1 MLAFAPR
8 RGPRAYGRGRNAF
21 GDATWA
27 STTLHAKLE
36 AMSFAYVLVAILGL
50 ALLMVVHEG
59 GHYLAARRFGM
70 RVTKFSIGFGP
81 TLWKHRPKNSP
92 TTFQIAIIPFLAYVQ
107 IAGMNPYE
115 ESDPKD
121 PESYANASLW
131 ARIVTI
137 AAGSLANYFFASVL
151 MFFGF
156 LLGGNPVVDEAS
168 MRVHVGPGGPA
179 AAAGVQDGDRILT
192 VDGNAVK
199 DWDQLKK
206 MIGAHPGQKID
217 IEVERGAEKVHV
229 FPTPMAEGD
238 MKGKILVGPEA
249 KIVPVGVG
257 QAALLSVKEPPKVV
271 YNLVKGLGRMIAG
284 KEKPELSGPVGIVK
298 EVKSAAQDGVHTY
311 LKLLGLLSAYLGGFN
326 LLPFPALDGGRLLF
340 LGFEAASRRR
350 ADAKIEAKV
359 HAIGLLMF
367 LTLIAFVTY
376 TEVLPKQKPAS
387 EDAAK
392 SAPAK

>member
-1 MLAFAPR
+1 
-8 RGPRAYGRGRNAF
+8 
-21 GDATWA
+21 
-27 STTLHAKLE
+27 
-36 AMSFAYVLVAILGL
+36 MSFAYTLIAILGL

-92 TTFQIAIIPFLAYVQ
+92 TTFQVAIIPFLAYVQ

-115 ESDPKD
+115 DSDPKD

-131 ARIVTI
+131 ARVVTI
-137 AAGSLANYFFASVL
+137 AAGPLANYFFASVL

-168 MRVHVGPGGPA
+168 MRVHVGPNGPA
-179 AAAGVQDGDRILT
+179 AQAGIVDGDRILT
-192 VDGNAVK
+192 VNGDSVK

-206 MIGAHPGQKID
+206 QIGAHPGDKID
-217 IEVERGAEKVHV
+217 IEVERAVKGAEPAAKEKLH
-229 FPTPMAEGD
+229 FFATPMAEGD
-238 MKGKILVGPEA
+238 TKGKILVGPEYR
-249 KIVPVGVG
+249 IEPVSVG
-257 QAALLSVKEPPKVV
+257 QAAILSVKEPPKVV
-271 YNLVKGLGRMIAG
+271 YNLVKGLARMIAG

-298 EVKSAAQDGVHTY
+298 EVGNSAKDGAHTY

-340 LGFEAASRRR
+340 LGFEAASRRK

-376 TEVLPKQKPAS
+376 TEVIPKRATTEETVKT
-387 EDAAK
+387 
-392 SAPAK
+392 APK

>member
-1 MLAFAPR
+1 
-8 RGPRAYGRGRNAF
+8 
-21 GDATWA
+21 
-27 STTLHAKLE
+27 
-36 AMSFAYVLVAILGL
+36 MSFAYVLIAILGL
-50 ALLMVVHEG
+50 AVLMVVHES
-59 GHYLAARRFGM
+59 GHYFAARRFGM

-81 TLWKHRPKNSP
+81 TLWKHRPKGSP

-115 ESDPKD
+115 DSDPKD

-137 AAGSLANYFFASVL
+137 AAGPIANYLFASVL

-168 MRVHVGPGGPA
+168 MRVHVGPNGPA
-179 AAAGVQDGDRILT
+179 AQAGIIDGDRILT
-192 VDGNAVK
+192 VNGDAVK
-199 DWDQLKK
+199 DWDMLKK
-206 MIGAHPGQKID
+206 QIGAHPGDKID
-217 IEVERGAEKVHV
+217 ILVERTKGDAKEQLH
-229 FPTPMAEGD
+229 FFTTPMGEGD
-238 MKGKILVGPEA
+238 TKGKILVGPPYKVE
-249 KIVPVGVG
+249 PVTIG

-271 YNLVKGLGRMIAG
+271 YNLVTGLARMIAG

-298 EVKSAAQDGVHTY
+298 EVKKSAEDGPHTY

-376 TEVLPKQKPAS
+376 TEVIPK
-387 EDAAK
+387 AK
-392 SAPAK
+392 SSEVAK

>member
-1 MLAFAPR
+1 
-8 RGPRAYGRGRNAF
+8 
-21 GDATWA
+21 
-27 STTLHAKLE
+27 
-36 AMSFAYVLVAILGL
+36 MSFAYALIAILGL
-50 ALLMVVHEG
+50 AVLMVVHEG

-81 TLWKHRPKNSP
+81 TLWKHRPKGSP

-115 ESDPKD
+115 DSDPKD

-137 AAGSLANYFFASVL
+137 AAGPLANYFFASIL

-156 LLGGNPVVDEAS
+156 LLGGNPVVDG
-168 MRVHVGPGGPA
+168 MRVDVDPSGPA
-179 AAAGVQDGDRILT
+179 AQSGIVDGDRILS
-192 VDGNAVK
+192 VNGEAVK
-199 DWDQLKK
+199 DWDMLIKQISGHSGDKL
-206 MIGAHPGQKID
+206 D
-217 IEVERGAEKVHV
+217 IEVERPKDNATETLHF
-229 FPTPMAEGD
+229 FPVPVAADGP
-238 MKGKILVGPEA
+238 MKGKIQVRSKYRIE
-249 KIVPVGVG
+249 PVSVG

-271 YNLVKGLGRMIAG
+271 YNLVKGLARMIAG
-284 KEKPELSGPVGIVK
+284 KEKPELSGPVGIVR
-298 EVKSAAQDGVHTY
+298 EVGAAAKDGPHTY

-340 LGFEAASRRR
+340 LGFEAASRRK

-376 TEVLPKQKPAS
+376 TEVIPKRQATEETAKPA
-387 EDAAK
+387 AK
-392 SAPAK
+392 